1 MELNTIGCKRD
12 LDKGLGLDTTDLH
25 WADVHSSQEELRAKH
40 DGILVSTTVM
50 HEQDS
55 IDAFERA

>member
-1 MELNTIGCKRD
+1 MIGCKRD
-12 LDKGLGLDTTDLH
+12 LDKGLGLDTADLH
-25 WADVHSSQEELRAKH
+25 WVDVHSSQEELRAKH

>member
-1 MELNTIGCKRD
+1 MIGCKRD
-12 LDKGLGLDTTDLH
+12 LDKGLGIDTADLH
-25 WADVHSSQEELRAKH
+25 WVDVHSSQEELRAKH

-55 IDAFERA
+55 IDGFERA